1 MKIKWLIPVVFV
13 LLMWVV
19 FIVQLVL
26 NLDVSS
32 LGIYPKDSTTLLG
45 IFTSPLIHGSWN
57 HLISNTLP
65 VLILG
70 MLLFV
75 MYEKMALTVWILNY
89 ILTGLLVWLFARS
102 SYHIGASGVVY
113 GLASFLLFSGFFR
126 MDIKAIA
133 VASGVAIFYGG
144 MVWGILPLKEGISW
158 ESHLFGGIVGFGL
171 AFLFKNNSK
180 DSQIEQHENERNTR
194 KVFDEY
200 LKNK

>member
-45 IFTSPLIHGSWN
+45 IFTSPLIHGNWN

-70 MLLFV
+70 MILFV

-102 SYHIGASGVVY
+102 SYHIGASGIVY
-113 GLASFLLFSGFFR
+113 GLASFLLFNFLCRFTSFFCL
-126 MDIKAIA
+126 A
-133 VASGVAIFYGG
+133 Y
-144 MVWGILPLKEGISW
+144 
-158 ESHLFGGIVGFGL
+158 LFV
-171 AFLFKNNSK
+171 
-180 DSQIEQHENERNTR
+180 
-194 KVFDEY
+194 
-200 LKNK
+200 